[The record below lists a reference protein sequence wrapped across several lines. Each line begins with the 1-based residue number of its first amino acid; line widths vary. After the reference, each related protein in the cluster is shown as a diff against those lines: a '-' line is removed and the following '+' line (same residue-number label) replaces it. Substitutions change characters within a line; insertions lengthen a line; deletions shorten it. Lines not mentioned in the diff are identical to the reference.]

1 MDEFIVVQSS
11 WFCTISREINWPRQY
26 EQLRTSIGA
35 KKQHFGANKLH
46 WGLIWA
52 IDSMVNLTAFCSF
65 FTPALAN
72 LNQAK
77 ILATFSGHEKN
88 AKTNTSFLFGSEK
101 SLLILC
107 DTLDLDTARKM
118 TGSPG
123 QTRPLMWI
131 NMTLSWEKICKLIFF
146 QMSVGIWWHWVSR
159 GHYLLVLGG
168 TGSVLSGTNWY
179 LIVLGR

>member
-1 MDEFIVVQSS
+1 
-11 WFCTISREINWPRQY
+11 
-26 EQLRTSIGA
+26 
-35 KKQHFGANKLH
+35 
-46 WGLIWA
+46 
-52 IDSMVNLTAFCSF
+52 MVNLTAFCSF

-118 TGSPG
+118 PKIDTLDALEEHEEHEDDY
-123 QTRPLMWI
+123 QT
-131 NMTLSWEKICKLIFF
+131 NS
-146 QMSVGIWWHWVSR
+146 
-159 GHYLLVLGG
+159 
-168 TGSVLSGTNWY
+168 NW
-179 LIVLGR
+179 

>member
-101 SLLILC
+101 SPLILC
-107 DTLDLDTARKM
+107 DTLDLDTARRNDCL
-118 TGSPG
+118 S
-123 QTRPLMWI
+123 LH
-131 NMTLSWEKICKLIFF
+131 TLFR
-146 QMSVGIWWHWVSR
+146 HSR
-159 GHYLLVLGG
+159 GSQLTFMTHLEKMINFRHAQGIPTGLLYVRKFGEILADFPAVFFHI
-168 TGSVLSGTNWY
+168 SPWY
-179 LIVLGR
+179 LSAE

>member
-107 DTLDLDTARKM
+107 DTLDLDTARKNDYLSLH
-118 TGSPG
+118 TLFGPNWPSWHILRKWSIFVTHRGS
-123 QTRPLMWI
+123 QLAYYM
-131 NMTLSWEKICKLIFF
+131 
-146 QMSVGIWWHWVSR
+146 
-159 GHYLLVLGG
+159 
-168 TGSVLSGTNWY
+168 
-179 LIVLGR
+179 